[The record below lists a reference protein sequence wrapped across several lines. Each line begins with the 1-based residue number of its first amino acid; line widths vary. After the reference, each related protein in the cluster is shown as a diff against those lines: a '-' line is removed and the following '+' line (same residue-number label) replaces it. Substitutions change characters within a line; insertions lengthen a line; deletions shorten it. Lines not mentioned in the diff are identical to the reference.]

1 MFDLHSIQVRACV
14 RVCVCVCVCPSLSL
28 YLLVLTGPTGWS
40 EPVWLI
46 PVSVTPSV
54 GFFLVSLRLSVR
66 FRSTDQAWGEQ
77 RSRVRGQHK
86 TQGGASGMLGL

>member
-1 MFDLHSIQVRACV
+1 
-14 RVCVCVCVCPSLSL
+14 
-28 YLLVLTGPTGWS
+28 
-40 EPVWLI
+40 LI

-77 RSRVRGQHK
+77 RSGVKGQHK
-86 TQGGASGMLGL
+86 TLGLQGGGIVLGRGASEGGIVLGPLALSGKAAGLCLPRTIL